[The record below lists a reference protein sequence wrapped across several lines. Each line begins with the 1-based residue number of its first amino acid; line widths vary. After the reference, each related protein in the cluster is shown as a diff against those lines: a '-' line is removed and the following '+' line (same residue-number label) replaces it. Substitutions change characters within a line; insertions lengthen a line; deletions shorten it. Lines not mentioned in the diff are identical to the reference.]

1 MAITRDEADRLL
13 ATIGAV
19 YDRLATAMYAV
30 DSHPTL
36 TYLRAA
42 MYTGRT
48 NQMRAPTMREA
59 VLFDVGVMWA
69 QFTTIG
75 DILEQ
80 ARALRSQFRPSD
92 ARWIDLDRLLAGPVV
107 AVDNAGLPVTVS
119 LTAGQRGG
127 NASGAGFIGS
137 DPSSPAGSAGPGRI
151 VGAVR
156 VGDLAMGLQTRCA
169 AATRRL
175 EETGRAANAAA
186 AAVAGLTA
194 SMTALSDLARGL
206 GDDGAVGPLEQRT
219 ALLRT
224 PTAPRA
230 GASDPLTYAP
240 NGVAAAEIQRE
251 ATELAADIATATARL
266 RTESG
271 LRDSYPSRIAALL
284 ADVDVLAEEE
294 AETAAAFV
302 RATEKIAAPG
312 LPPPPDSAAV
322 LRNRIGELDG
332 LHAQQQWRRLADDAA
347 TVRAST
353 DRAIERARELRA
365 AADGLVARRD
375 ELRGRL
381 DGYRAKAA
389 TYHLD
394 EHDDLGP
401 LHVQARTLLY
411 TAPCDLS
418 AATKAVVAY
427 QTTLAGLLGAGPI
440 TGGNEA
446 T

>member
-19 YDRLATAMYAV
+19 YDRLATSMYAV

-48 NQMRAPTMREA
+48 NQMREA
-59 VLFDVGVMWA
+59 LLFDVGVMWA

-80 ARALRSQFRPSD
+80 ARALRAQFRPSD
-92 ARWIDLDRLLAGPVV
+92 ARWSDVDRLLAGPVV

-119 LTAGQRGG
+119 LTASQRGG
-127 NASGAGFIGS
+127 NTSGAAFIGS
-137 DPSSPAGSAGPGRI
+137 DPSSPTGSPGPGRI
-151 VGAVR
+151 VGTVR
-156 VGDLAMGLQTRCA
+156 VGDLAMSLQARCS

-175 EETGRAANAAA
+175 DETGRAANAAA
-186 AAVAGLTA
+186 AAVASITA

-206 GDDGAVGPLEQRT
+206 GDAGAVAPLERRT
-219 ALLRT
+219 AVLREQVL
-224 PTAPRA
+224 
-230 GASDPLTYAP
+230 SDPLTYAP
-240 NGVAAAEIQRE
+240 NGAPAAEIDRA
-251 ATELAADIATATARL
+251 ATELSADLATATARL
-266 RTESG
+266 RTESS
-271 LRDSYPSRIAALL
+271 LRDSYPSRVEALL

-294 AETAAAFV
+294 AETAAAFA
-302 RATEKIAAPG
+302 RAAEKIAAHG
-312 LPPPPDSAAV
+312 LPPAPTSAAV
-322 LRNRIGELDG
+322 LRNRVGELDA
-332 LHAQQQWRRLADDAA
+332 LHAGQQWRRLADDAA
-347 TVRAST
+347 TVRAAT
-353 DRAIERARELRA
+353 ERAVERARKLRA

-381 DGYRAKAA
+381 DAYRAKAA
-389 TYHLD
+389 TYRLD

-411 TAPCDLS
+411 TAPCDLA
-418 AATKAVVAY
+418 AATKAVMAY
-427 QTTLAGLLGAGPI
+427 QTTLAGLLGAGP
-440 TGGNEA
+440 TTSGNEA
-446 T
+446 TS

>member
-36 TYLRAA
+36 TYLRAS

-48 NQMRAPTMREA
+48 NQMREA

-80 ARALRSQFRPSD
+80 ARALRAQVRPSD

-119 LTAGQRGG
+119 LAAGQRGG
-127 NASGAGFIGS
+127 NTSSAAFIGS
-137 DPSSPAGSAGPGRI
+137 DPSSPVGSPGPGRI

-206 GDDGAVGPLEQRT
+206 GDGGAVAPLEQRT
-219 ALLRT
+219 ALLREQVL
-224 PTAPRA
+224 
-230 GASDPLTYAP
+230 GDPLTYAP
-240 NGVAAAEIQRE
+240 NGVGAAAIQRE

-294 AETAAAFV
+294 AETAAAFA
-302 RATEKIAAPG
+302 RATEKIASPG

-332 LHAQQQWRRLADDAA
+332 LHAQQQWRRLADDAG
-347 TVRAST
+347 TVRAAT
-353 DRAIERARELRA
+353 NRAIERARELRA

>member
-48 NQMRAPTMREA
+48 NQMREA

-80 ARALRSQFRPSD
+80 ARALRTQSRPSD
-92 ARWIDLDRLLAGPVV
+92 ARWIDLDRLLAGPVI

-127 NASGAGFIGS
+127 NTSGAAFIGS
-137 DPSSPAGSAGPGRI
+137 DPASPAGSPGPGRI

-206 GDDGAVGPLEQRT
+206 GDEGAVAPLERRT
-219 ALLRT
+219 ALLREQVL
-224 PTAPRA
+224 
-230 GASDPLTYAP
+230 SDPLTYAP
-240 NGVAAAEIQRE
+240 NGAAAAEIQRE
-251 ATELAADIATATARL
+251 ATELAADIATASARL

-294 AETAAAFV
+294 AETAAAFA

-347 TVRAST
+347 TVRAAT

-401 LHVQARTLLY
+401 LHVQARSLLY

>member
-13 ATIGAV
+13 GVIGAV
-19 YDRLATAMYAV
+19 HDRLATAMYAV

-48 NQMRAPTMREA
+48 NQMREA
-59 VLFDVGVMWA
+59 LLFDIGVMWT

-80 ARALRSQFRPSD
+80 ARALRARFRPSD

-119 LTAGQRGG
+119 PTAGQRGG
-127 NASGAGFIGS
+127 NTSGAASIGS
-137 DPSSPAGSAGPGRI
+137 DPSGQARPPGPGVI

-156 VGDLAMGLQTRCA
+156 VGDLATVLQTRCA

-186 AAVAGLTA
+186 ATVASLSA
-194 SMTALSDLARGL
+194 SMTALAGLAQEL
-206 GDDGAVGPLEQRT
+206 GDDGAVAPLEHRT
-219 ALLRT
+219 ALLRE
-224 PTAPRA
+224 RVL
-230 GASDPLTYAP
+230 SDPLTYAP
-240 NGVAAAEIQRE
+240 NGVPATEIQRE
-251 ATELAADIATATARL
+251 ATELAADLATATARL

-271 LRDSYPSRIAALL
+271 LRDGYPSRVAALL

-294 AETAAAFV
+294 AETAAAFA

-347 TVRAST
+347 TVRAAT
-353 DRAIERARELRA
+353 DRATERARELRA

-394 EHDDLGP
+394 EDDDLGP
-401 LHVQARTLLY
+401 LHARARTLLY

-427 QTTLAGLLGAGPI
+427 QTTLAGLLGAGPN
-440 TGGNEA
+440 TGGNDA

>member
-19 YDRLATAMYAV
+19 YDRLATTMYAV

-48 NQMRAPTMREA
+48 SQMREA
-59 VLFDVGVMWA
+59 LLFDVGVMWA
-69 QFTTIG
+69 QFSTIG

-80 ARALRSQFRPSD
+80 ARALRAQFRPSD

-127 NASGAGFIGS
+127 NTSGATFIGS
-137 DPSSPAGSAGPGRI
+137 DPSSPAGSPGPGRI

-206 GDDGAVGPLEQRT
+206 GDDGAVAPLERRT
-219 ALLRT
+219 ALLREQVL
-224 PTAPRA
+224 
-230 GASDPLTYAP
+230 GDPLTYAP
-240 NGVAAAEIQRE
+240 NGMAAAEIQRE
-251 ATELAADIATATARL
+251 ATELAADLATATARL

-271 LRDSYPSRIAALL
+271 LRDSYPSRIATLL

-294 AETAAAFV
+294 AETAAAFA

-347 TVRAST
+347 TVRAAT

-381 DGYRAKAA
+381 DGYRAKAS

-401 LHVQARTLLY
+401 LHVRARTLLY

>member
-13 ATIGAV
+13 TTIGAV
-19 YDRLATAMYAV
+19 YDRLAAAMYAV

-48 NQMRAPTMREA
+48 NQMREA

-69 QFTTIG
+69 QFTTVG

-80 ARALRSQFRPSD
+80 ARALRAQFRPSD

-127 NASGAGFIGS
+127 NTSGATFIGS
-137 DPSSPAGSAGPGRI
+137 DPSSPAGSPGPGRI

-194 SMTALSDLARGL
+194 SMTALSDLAHGL
-206 GDDGAVGPLEQRT
+206 GDDGAVAPLERRT
-219 ALLRT
+219 ALLREQVL
-224 PTAPRA
+224 
-230 GASDPLTYAP
+230 SDPLTYAP
-240 NGVAAAEIQRE
+240 NGVAAAEIGRE
-251 ATELAADIATATARL
+251 ATELAADLATATARL

-294 AETAAAFV
+294 AETAAAFA
-302 RATEKIAAPG
+302 RASEKIASPG
-312 LPPPPDSAAV
+312 LPPRPDSAAV

-347 TVRAST
+347 TVRAAT

-401 LHVQARTLLY
+401 LHARARALLY
-411 TAPCDLS
+411 SAPCDLS

-427 QTTLAGLLGAGPI
+427 QTTLAGLLGAGP

>member
-13 ATIGAV
+13 TTIGAV
-19 YDRLATAMYAV
+19 YDRLATAMYTV

-48 NQMRAPTMREA
+48 HQMREA
-59 VLFDVGVMWA
+59 LLFDVGVMWA

-80 ARALRSQFRPSD
+80 ARALRAQFRPSD
-92 ARWIDLDRLLAGPVV
+92 ARWGDLDRLLAGPIV

-127 NASGAGFIGS
+127 SPSGATFIGS
-137 DPSSPAGSAGPGRI
+137 DPSSPTGSPGPGRI
-151 VGAVR
+151 VGTLR
-156 VGDLAMGLQTRCA
+156 VGDLALGLQTRCA
-169 AATRRL
+169 AANRRL

-186 AAVAGLTA
+186 AAVTSLTA

-206 GDDGAVGPLEQRT
+206 GDDTVVAPLERRT
-219 ALLRT
+219 ALLREQVL
-224 PTAPRA
+224 
-230 GASDPLTYAP
+230 SDPLTYAP
-240 NGVAAAEIQRE
+240 NGVPAADIQRA
-251 ATELAADIATATARL
+251 ATELAADLATATARL
-266 RTESG
+266 RSESS
-271 LRDSYPSRIAALL
+271 LRDSYPSRIEALL

-294 AETAAAFV
+294 AETSAAFA
-302 RATEKIAAPG
+302 RATEKIASPG
-312 LPPPPDSAAV
+312 LPPAPDSAAV

-332 LHAQQQWRRLADDAA
+332 LHAEQQWRRLADDAA
-347 TVRAST
+347 TVRAAT
-353 DRAIERARELRA
+353 DRAVERARELRA

-389 TYHLD
+389 TYRLD
-394 EHDDLGP
+394 EHDELGA
-401 LHVQARTLLY
+401 LHARARALLY

-446 T
+446 TR

>member
-19 YDRLATAMYAV
+19 YDRLATTMYGV

-36 TYLRAA
+36 IYLRAA

-48 NQMRAPTMREA
+48 HQMREA
-59 VLFDVGVMWA
+59 LLFDVGVMWA

-80 ARALRSQFRPSD
+80 ARALRAQFRPSD
-92 ARWIDLDRLLAGPVV
+92 TRWVDVDRLLAGPIV

-119 LTAGQRGG
+119 LAAGGRGG
-127 NASGAGFIGS
+127 NTSSATFIGS
-137 DPSSPAGSAGPGRI
+137 DPSNPTGSSGPGRI
-151 VGAVR
+151 VGTVR
-156 VGDLAMGLQTRCA
+156 VGDLAMSLQTRCA

-175 EETGRAANAAA
+175 DETGVAANAAA
-186 AAVAGLTA
+186 GAVTSITVAMA
-194 SMTALSDLARGL
+194 ALSELARGL
-206 GDDGAVGPLEQRT
+206 GDEGAVAPLERRT
-219 ALLRT
+219 ELLREQVL
-224 PTAPRA
+224 
-230 GASDPLTYAP
+230 SDPLTYAP
-240 NGVAAAEIQRE
+240 HGVPADEIQRA
-251 ATELAADIATATARL
+251 ATDLAADIATATARL

-271 LRDSYPSRIAALL
+271 LRDSYPSRVEALL
-284 ADVDVLAEEE
+284 AEVDVLAEEE
-294 AETAAAFV
+294 AETGGAFDRAA
-302 RATEKIAAPG
+302 EKIASTG
-312 LPPPPDSAAV
+312 LPPAPDSAAV
-322 LRNRIGELDG
+322 LRNRIGELDS

-347 TVRAST
+347 TIRAAA

-381 DGYRAKAA
+381 DAYRAKAA
-389 TYHLD
+389 TYRLD

-411 TAPCDLS
+411 TAPCDLA

-427 QTTLAGLLGAGPI
+427 QTALAGLLGAGPA

-446 T
+446 TP

>member
-48 NQMRAPTMREA
+48 NQMREA

-119 LTAGQRGG
+119 LAAGQRGG
-127 NASGAGFIGS
+127 NTSGAGFIGS
-137 DPSSPAGSAGPGRI
+137 DPSSPVGSAGPGRI

-186 AAVAGLTA
+186 AAVAALTA

-206 GDDGAVGPLEQRT
+206 GDDGAVAPLEQRT
-219 ALLRT
+219 ALLREQVLSRSVDVRAERRGGRRDPAGGHGTRRRHRDRDRPPAYGVGPAGQLPEPDRGTARRRGRARRGGGARPRPRSCARPRRSPRPGCRRRRTRRPCCATASVNWTGCT
-224 PTAPRA
+224 PSSNGDGSPTTRP
-230 GASDPLTYAP
+230 PYAP
-240 NGVAAAEIQRE
+240 
-251 ATELAADIATATARL
+251 
-266 RTESG
+266 
-271 LRDSYPSRIAALL
+271 
-284 ADVDVLAEEE
+284 
-294 AETAAAFV
+294 
-302 RATEKIAAPG
+302 
-312 LPPPPDSAAV
+312 
-322 LRNRIGELDG
+322 
-332 LHAQQQWRRLADDAA
+332 
-347 TVRAST
+347 ST

-389 TYHLD
+389 TYRLD

-446 T
+446 TR

>member
-13 ATIGAV
+13 ATIGTV

-48 NQMRAPTMREA
+48 NQMREA

-80 ARALRSQFRPSD
+80 ARALRTQFRPSD

-127 NASGAGFIGS
+127 NTSGAAFIAS
-137 DPSSPAGSAGPGRI
+137 DPSSAAGSPGPGRI

-206 GDDGAVGPLEQRT
+206 GDDGAVAPLEQRT
-219 ALLRT
+219 ALLREQVL
-224 PTAPRA
+224 
-230 GASDPLTYAP
+230 SDPLTYAP
-240 NGVAAAEIQRE
+240 SGVAAAEIQRE
-251 ATELAADIATATARL
+251 AAELAADLATATARL

-271 LRDSYPSRIAALL
+271 LRDSYPTRIAALL

-294 AETAAAFV
+294 AETAAAFA
-302 RATEKIAAPG
+302 RATEKIASPG

-347 TVRAST
+347 TVRAAT

-394 EHDDLGP
+394 EHDDLGG

>member
-19 YDRLATAMYAV
+19 YDRLATAMYAI

-48 NQMRAPTMREA
+48 HQMREA
-59 VLFDVGVMWA
+59 MLFDVSVMWA

-80 ARALRSQFRPSD
+80 SRALRAQIRPSD
-92 ARWIDLDRLLAGPVV
+92 ARWVDLDRLLAGPIV

-119 LTAGQRGG
+119 LAAGQRGG
-127 NASGAGFIGS
+127 SPIGAAFIGS
-137 DPSSPAGSAGPGRI
+137 VPSAPTASPGPGRI
-151 VGAVR
+151 VGTVR

-169 AATRRL
+169 AANRRL

-186 AAVAGLTA
+186 AAVSSLTA
-194 SMTALSDLARGL
+194 SMTAVSDLARAL
-206 GDDGAVGPLEQRT
+206 GDDGAVAPLERRT
-219 ALLRT
+219 ALLHEQVL
-224 PTAPRA
+224 
-230 GASDPLTYAP
+230 SDPLTYAP
-240 NGVAAAEIQRE
+240 NGLPAAEIEQA
-251 ATELAADIATATARL
+251 ATELAADLATALARL

-271 LRDSYPSRIAALL
+271 LRDSYPSRIEALL

-294 AETAAAFV
+294 AETAAAFD

-312 LPPPPDSAAV
+312 LPPAPASAAV
-322 LRNRIGELDG
+322 LRNRVGELDG

-347 TVRAST
+347 TVRAAT
-353 DRAIERARELRA
+353 DRAVERARELRV

-389 TYHLD
+389 TYRLD

-401 LHVQARTLLY
+401 LHVRARTLLY

-418 AATKAVVAY
+418 AATKAVMAY
-427 QTTLAGLLGAGPI
+427 QTTLAGLLGAGPV